1 MTLNYSTPV
10 INPRLGSSFAIFAS
24 AYTCLVVML
33 IVLEQLGLSV
43 PTIDEL
49 IIVAPALFYIA
60 IGFMTRTTST
70 DDFLLAGQRVPPFYN
85 ALAFTSMVFG
95 GSIMLGSIGSLFF
108 LGVDAIAIPI
118 GCFAGVVLTGVLFV
132 PHLRKAGAYTLP
144 GFFHLRFGHRGL
156 RLAAAILMLGPCLII
171 IVAEA
176 ALGGKLVGF
185 FLPLPQAFGIKLSP
199 PAFFLILVLASVFLT
214 VALGGMRSATWT
226 QCVQFV
232 VVLGILAPLI
242 AVSVIRTKLPLPQL
256 TYGSQLEDIKAREQT
271 KGFVT
276 VTQPQPLSDVLPKPG
291 AQPVIRPAERAFSA
305 FRPMDFLLLVLC
317 LATGVA
323 AHPAFFPRLSMTPTI
338 PASRR
343 SMGWVTVVAGFVVLT
358 IPAYAFF
365 TKAMVV
371 EALVG
376 VPASDLPAWA
386 RALQQLGL
394 INLAGEPIRF
404 FNATAQRVT
413 FHRDSLA
420 LILPV
425 AGNLPRVF
433 FGLAAA
439 SALAALSAC
448 ASGHLVAV
456 ANAVS
461 DDVYHAFLNKAAS
474 PGRRLMVARL
484 TMLLF
489 AVAVFII
496 TQNSAADPL
505 RWAIAAFSLS
515 SGTFFSVLF
524 LSVWWR
530 RLTSKGALAGLISGF
545 VVTALYLRMGGTPLF
560 GIDALTAAALGV
572 PVSFVAAIL
581 VSLLSKA
588 PEQCALEAIDDL
600 RVPAGETL
608 QSRMLRLAARAK
620 PLGKV

>member
-24 AYTCLVVML
+24 AYTCLVAML
-33 IVLEQLGLSV
+33 MVLEQLGLSV

-49 IIVAPALFYIA
+49 IIVTPALFYIA

-108 LGVDAIAIPI
+108 LGIDAIAIPV
-118 GCFAGVVLTGVLFV
+118 GCFAGLVLTGVLFV
-132 PHLRKAGAYTLP
+132 PHLRKAGANTLP
-144 GFFHLRFGHRGL
+144 GFLHLRFGHRGV
-156 RLAAAILMLGPCLII
+156 RLAAAALMLVPCLII

-185 FLPLPQAFGIKLSP
+185 FLPLPQALGINLSP
-199 PAFFLILVLASVFLT
+199 PAFFLILVLASVVLT

-256 TYGSQLEDIKAREQT
+256 TYGSQLEEIKAREQT

-276 VTQPQPLSDVLPKPG
+276 VTQPQPLSEVLPKPG
-291 AQPVIRPAERAFSA
+291 AQPVIRPVERAFSA
-305 FRPMDFLLLVLC
+305 FRPMDFLLLVFC

-365 TKAMVV
+365 TKAMAV

-394 INLAGEPIRF
+394 INLPANQYDS
-404 FNATAQRVT
+404 FNAAAQRVT

-448 ASGHLVAV
+448 AAGHLVAV
-456 ANAVS
+456 ANTVS

-484 TMLLF
+484 TMLIF

-496 TQNSAADPL
+496 AQNVAADPL

-515 SGTFFSVLF
+515 SGTFFSVLL

-560 GIDALTAAALGV
+560 GIDALTAAAVGV
-572 PVSFVAAIL
+572 PVSLVAAIL

-588 PEQCALEAIDDL
+588 PEQSVLEAIDDL

>member
-49 IIVAPALFYIA
+49 IIVTPALFYIA
-60 IGFMTRTTST
+60 IGFMTRTTSA

-108 LGVDAIAIPI
+108 LGIDAIAIPI

-132 PHLRKAGAYTLP
+132 PHLRKAGANTLP
-144 GFFHLRFGHRGL
+144 GFFHLRFGHRGV
-156 RLAAAILMLGPCLII
+156 RLAAAALMLVPCLII

-176 ALGGKLVGF
+176 ALGGKLLGF
-185 FLPLPQAFGIKLSP
+185 FLPLPQALGINLSP
-199 PAFFLILVLASVFLT
+199 PAFFLILVLASVVLT

-256 TYGSQLEDIKAREQT
+256 TYGSQLEEIKAREQT

-276 VTQPQPLSDVLPKPG
+276 VTQPQPLSEVLPKPG
-291 AQPVIRPAERAFSA
+291 AQPVIRPVERAFSA
-305 FRPMDFLLLVLC
+305 FRPMDFLLLVFC

-323 AHPAFFPRLSMTPTI
+323 AHPAFLPRLSMTPTI

-343 SMGWVTVVAGFVVLT
+343 SMGWVTVVAGFLVLT

-365 TKAMVV
+365 TKAMAV

-394 INLAGEPIRF
+394 INLPGQSIRF
-404 FNATAQRVT
+404 FQHRGATRDVLSGQPRPHPAGGRKSAEGFLRSRRGIGACRTLRMRRRSSRCGCQHGQRRRLSCFFEQDGFPRAAPHGGAPDDAPFRCGGLHHHAERGGRPAPVGYRRLLSQL
-413 FHRDSLA
+413 RDFLFRPSLE
-420 LILPV
+420 
-425 AGNLPRVF
+425 
-433 FGLAAA
+433 
-439 SALAALSAC
+439 C
-448 ASGHLVAV
+448 LVAEIDV
-456 ANAVS
+456 NGRFSRADFWLCCHRALFAYGWNA
-461 DDVYHAFLNKAAS
+461 AFRDRCADRGGSWRSRQFRCRNSRQPFVQS
-474 PGRRLMVARL
+474 PG
-484 TMLLF
+484 
-489 AVAVFII
+489 
-496 TQNSAADPL
+496 
-505 RWAIAAFSLS
+505 AI
-515 SGTFFSVLF
+515 
-524 LSVWWR
+524 R
-530 RLTSKGALAGLISGF
+530 AGS
-545 VVTALYLRMGGTPLF
+545 
-560 GIDALTAAALGV
+560 D
-572 PVSFVAAIL
+572 
-581 VSLLSKA
+581 
-588 PEQCALEAIDDL
+588 
-600 RVPAGETL
+600 
-608 QSRMLRLAARAK
+608 
-620 PLGKV
+620 